1 MTAADTSTSENP
13 LQALGIR
20 TMSPADLPQIER
32 LDERAF
38 GPGRFARTA
47 YRLREGR
54 GPEFKLSY
62 VAHVGTLLVGSN
74 LMSAVE
80 CNGQSVLLLG
90 PLTVDPAFQSRGI
103 GETLM
108 KHSLDAARKAGY
120 ALAFLVGDEP
130 YYARAGFKR
139 VPAGRVRLPGPV
151 DPARMLYCELK
162 DGAFEGVNGVLRR
175 PR

>member
-1 MTAADTSTSENP
+1 MTAEEKSANENA

-54 GPEFKLSY
+54 GPEFNLSH
-62 VAHVGTLLVGSN
+62 VAHVGTLLVGAN

-80 CNGQSVLLLG
+80 CAGHPVLLLG

-103 GETLM
+103 GEALM

-120 ALAFLVGDEP
+120 ALVFLVGDEP

-151 DPARMLYCELK
+151 DLARVLYCELQ
-162 DGAFEGVNGVLRR
+162 DGAFEGVSGILQR